1 MQSNYENQPAS
12 NLPAGSGA
20 AGAARRGATNQYGFN
35 IAWASGQTVVV
46 EACADLANPVW
57 QPVQTN
63 TLTSDSVCF
72 SDPQWANYLARF
84 YRRLSP

>member
-1 MQSNYENQPAS
+1 MKTNLLQTCLLAVA
-12 NLPAGSGA
+12 LPALPA
-20 AGAARRGATNQYGFN
+20 VVRTNQYGFN

-72 SDPQWANYLARF
+72 SDPQWANYLARLLPLPF
-84 YRRLSP
+84 PVRR